1 MNKKHPERLT
11 PAEARNML
19 KDIFA
24 NAGIKLTPQR
34 IEIFREVYGT
44 DSHPSAEAIYDKLK
58 QKMPT
63 ISIDTIYRTLGT
75 LEKLGLIN
83 RVSALDRQS
92 RFDANTEKHHHF
104 ICTECGRIT
113 DFYWPSF
120 DSSSLPDELK
130 AQGRILSRHI
140 EVRGICTEC
149 LQKKKK

>member
-130 AQGRILSRHI
+130 AHGRILSRHI